1 MKSII
6 RVFLSLLI
14 LIFMSGAATAKTI
27 KIATAAPDGTTWMKE
42 MKKGAKKIEDKTQ
55 GRVKLKFYPGGVMGN
70 NSSIHRKI
78 RIGQLHGGAFTA
90 GALAHIYQDI
100 QIYSL
105 PMLFKSFDE
114 VDYVRSKMDVKL
126 KQGLEDNGFV
136 LLGISEGGFARILSN
151 TAVHNLAEIRA
162 TKTWVPEGDALIQ
175 ESFNTLGISPI
186 SLPLSDVFTGLQTGL
201 LDTISANSTA
211 VIAFQW
217 HTKVSHLIDVPLIYI
232 TGTLAIEKKEFN
244 KISKADQSI
253 IKKEMAI
260 VFKVLDKLNRAD
272 NKNAHQAL
280 KNQGIKFIIPNK
292 EELDLWE
299 SLAKKATA
307 NLVRKGIVSRPIVDE
322 VMQHL
327 QDYRSTVH

>member
-1 MKSII
+1 MKSTI
-6 RVFLSLLI
+6 RIFLSFFILL
-14 LIFMSGAATAKTI
+14 LVNGVASAKTI

-42 MKKGAKKIEDKTQ
+42 MKKGAKNIKEQTQ

-70 NSSIHRKI
+70 TSSVHRKI

-90 GALAHIYQDI
+90 GSLAHIYKDV

-162 TKTWVPEGDALIQ
+162 TKTWVPEGDVLVQ

-232 TGTLAIEKKEFN
+232 TGTLAVGKKEFD
-244 KISKADQSI
+244 KISKPDQLI
-253 IKKEMAI
+253 IKKEMGK
-260 VFKVLDKLNRAD
+260 VFEILDKLNRSD
-272 NKNAHQAL
+272 NQKALQAL
-280 KNQGIKFIIPNK
+280 KNQGIKFIVPND
-292 EELDLWE
+292 EELKLWQ
-299 SLAKKATA
+299 SLANKAIT
-307 NLVRKGIVSRPIVDE
+307 NLVNKNIVSRSAVDE

-327 QDYRSTVH
+327 RDYRSAPH

>member
-1 MKSII
+1 MKSMM
-6 RVFLSLLI
+6 RVFLSLFILI
-14 LIFMSGAATAKTI
+14 LLSGAATAKTI

-42 MKKGAKKIEDKTQ
+42 MKKGAKKVKEQTQ

-70 NSSIHRKI
+70 NSSVHRKI
-78 RIGQLHGGAFTA
+78 RVGQLHGGAFTA
-90 GALAHIYQDI
+90 GGLAHIYQDI

-114 VDYVRSKMDVKL
+114 VDYVRSKMDIKL
-126 KQGLEDNGFV
+126 KQGMEDNGFV

-162 TKTWVPEGDALIQ
+162 TKTWVPEGDVLVQ
-175 ESFNTLGISPI
+175 ESFKTLGISPI

-232 TGTLAIEKKEFN
+232 TGTLAIGKKEFN

-253 IKKEMAI
+253 VKKEMGNA
-260 VFKVLDKLNRAD
+260 FKILDKLNRAD
-272 NKNAHQAL
+272 NQKAHQAL
-280 KNQGIKFIIPNK
+280 KNQGIKFITPNK
-292 EELDLWE
+292 EEINLWE
-299 SLAKKATA
+299 SLAEKATA
-307 NLVRKGIVSRPIVDE
+307 NLVRKDIVSRSMVDE

-327 QDYRSTVH
+327 QDYRNTVH

>member
-1 MKSII
+1 MKSMTHF
-6 RVFLSLLI
+6 FLSLCILI
-14 LIFMSGAATAKTI
+14 LVSGTATARTI

-42 MKKGAKKIEDKTQ
+42 MQKGAKNIEAQTQ

-70 NSSIHRKI
+70 DKSVHRKI
-78 RIGQLHGGAFTA
+78 RAGQLHGGAFTA
-90 GALAHIYQDI
+90 GSLAHIYQDI

-114 VDYVRSKMDVKL
+114 VDYVRSKMDMKL
-126 KQGLEDNGFV
+126 KQGMEDNGYV

-162 TKTWVPEGDALIQ
+162 TKTWVPEGDALVQ

-201 LDTISANSTA
+201 LDTISANPTA

-232 TGTLAIEKKEFN
+232 TGTLAIGKKVFD
-244 KISKADQSI
+244 KISKSDQVI
-253 IKKEMAI
+253 VKKEMGN
-260 VFKVLDKLNRAD
+260 VFKILDKLNRTD
-272 NKNAHQAL
+272 NKKAHQAL
-280 KNQGIKFIIPNK
+280 QNQGIKFVVPDN
-292 EELDLWE
+292 EEIVLWE
-299 SLAKKATA
+299 SLAEKATA
-307 NLVRKGIVSRPIVDE
+307 NLINKGIVSRTMVDE

>member
-1 MKSII
+1 MKFIIQIFLALSI
-6 RVFLSLLI
+6 LI
-14 LIFMSGAATAKTI
+14 LVSGVANAKTI

-42 MKKGAKKIEDKTQ
+42 MKKGAKNIEEQTQ

-70 NSSIHRKI
+70 TSSVHRKI
-78 RIGQLHGGAFTA
+78 RVGQLHAGAFTA
-90 GALAHIYQDI
+90 GSLAHVYKDI

-114 VDYVRSKMDVKL
+114 VDYVRSKMDAKL

-162 TKTWVPEGDALIQ
+162 TKTWVPEGDVLVQ

-217 HTKVSHLIDVPLIYI
+217 HTKVSHLIDVPIIYI
-232 TGTLAIEKKEFN
+232 TGTLAIGKKVFD

-253 IKKEMAI
+253 IKKEMSN
-260 VFKVLDKLNRAD
+260 VFKTLDKLNRSD
-272 NKNAHQAL
+272 NQKAHQAL
-280 KNQGIKFIIPNK
+280 KNQGIKFVVPDD
-292 EELDLWE
+292 EELKLWE
-299 SLAKKATA
+299 SLADKAIT
-307 NLVRKGIVSRPIVDE
+307 NLISKNIVSRSAVDE

-327 QDYRSTVH
+327 RDYRTAAH